1 MTNTEYVFVLKM
13 GMHMMLRLPIIIEDE
28 KGVNEK

>member
-1 MTNTEYVFVLKM
+1 MINIEYAFVLKM
-13 GMHMMLRLPIIIEDE
+13 GMHMMLRLPIIIEKG

>member
-1 MTNTEYVFVLKM
+1 MINTEYVFVLKM
-13 GMHMMLRLPIIIEDE
+13 GMRMTLRLPIIIEDG